1 MEEKPSTPQKLLQK
15 VSQLIPVGAS
25 ALYNIL
31 KVYQSWTP
39 GKLFFSR
46 WRPRW
51 PPKPLND
58 HNYVTVNPNLMILM
72 SMPRFWG
79 ARNTLKPLKMK
90 MVFSICI
97 PTSLRTALETL
108 FLGKET
114 RHKVAAVGQAIIQAV
129 HPRAVIAPLQIG
141 LAVQIHHLYSKIIV
155 DHKMV
160 SCSSYTEVIKFEKM
174 QQIVWSLMS

>member
-1 MEEKPSTPQKLLQK
+1 MGEKPSTPKKLLQK

-58 HNYVTVNPNLMILM
+58 HNYVTVNSNVMILM

-79 ARNTLKPLKMK
+79 ARSTIKNKNGTSSNRSTGYFQFAFRL
-90 MVFSICI
+90 ICGQHWKHC
-97 PTSLRTALETL
+97 S
-108 FLGKET
+108 LGKRQDT
-114 RHKVAAVGQAIIQAV
+114 RLRQLVM
-129 HPRAVIAPLQIG
+129 PLFRQ
-141 LAVQIHHLYSKIIV
+141 LAHELSLHHYK
-155 DHKMV
+155 
-160 SCSSYTEVIKFEKM
+160 
-174 QQIVWSLMS
+174 